1 MATGNSAQILVVED
15 DPSILRGLDMNLTME
30 GHEVTCVAD
39 GREALDL
46 LRSSRFDLLVLD
58 IMLPHQ
64 NGYQIC
70 RIVRK
75 KDPNVPI
82 ILLSAKNREQDIVL
96 GLELGADDYV
106 TKPFRVAELLA
117 RVRAHLRRRHPIARF
132 GFGAVEVDLE
142 RRTVHKEGKP
152 VEMSRR
158 EFDLLAFLHE
168 REGRA
173 VTREQILAR
182 VWGSSYLGTDRTV
195 DNVIT
200 RLRQKVDS
208 SGKPTHLL
216 AVRGIGYRFVLGDTD

>member
-1 MATGNSAQILVVED
+1 
-15 DPSILRGLDMNLTME
+15 
-30 GHEVTCVAD
+30 
-39 GREALDL
+39 
-46 LRSSRFDLLVLD
+46 LRSTRFDLLVLD

-117 RVRAHLRRRHPIARF
+117 RVRAHLRRQHPIDRFRF
-132 GFGAVEVDLE
+132 GAIEVDLE
-142 RRTVHKEGKP
+142 RRLVHKEGAP

-158 EFDLLAFLHE
+158 EFDLLAFLYE
-168 REGRA
+168 RQGRA
-173 VTREQILAR
+173 VTREKILAR
-182 VWGSSYLGTDRTV
+182 VWGSAYLGTDRTV

-200 RLRQKVDS
+200 RLRHKVDTA
-208 SGKPTHLL
+208 GKPTHLL
-216 AVRGIGYRFVLGDTD
+216 AVRGIGYRFVLGDAD

>member
-1 MATGNSAQILVVED
+1 MATANCAQILVVED

-30 GHEVTCVAD
+30 GHEVTCVPD
-39 GREALDL
+39 GREALDI
-46 LRSSRFDLLVLD
+46 LRSTRFDLLVLD

-117 RVRAHLRRRHPIARF
+117 RVRAHLRRQHPIDRFRF
-132 GFGAVEVDLE
+132 GAIEVDLE
-142 RRTVHKEGKP
+142 RRLVHKEGAP

-158 EFDLLAFLHE
+158 EFDLLAFLYE
-168 REGRA
+168 RQGRA
-173 VTREQILAR
+173 VTREKILAR
-182 VWGSSYLGTDRTV
+182 VWGSAYLGTDRTV

-200 RLRQKVDS
+200 RLRHKVDTA
-208 SGKPTHLL
+208 GKPTHLL
-216 AVRGIGYRFVLGDTD
+216 AVRGIGYRFVLGDAD